1 VARSRYTKYRDII
14 EKMGFRELD
23 VYRYKDRDVLRIQRL
38 TDGKVFVIE
47 LPKHRDEMTL
57 EEFRSYVSSAI
68 SRSR

>member
-1 VARSRYTKYRDII
+1 MARSKYTKYRDII

-23 VYRYKDRDVLRIQRL
+23 VYRYRDKDVIRIQRL

-57 EEFRSYVSSAI
+57 DEFKNFIVSALSKH
-68 SRSR
+68 R